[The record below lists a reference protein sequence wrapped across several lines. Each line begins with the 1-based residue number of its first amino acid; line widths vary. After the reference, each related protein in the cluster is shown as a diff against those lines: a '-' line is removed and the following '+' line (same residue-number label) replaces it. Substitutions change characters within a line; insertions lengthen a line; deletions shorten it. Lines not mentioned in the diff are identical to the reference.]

1 MLEVLTND
9 GRKTVEPTLS
19 RDEKLPDE
27 QPDWAPYH
35 SVHTALYVKPSGYRH
50 GAQMTPV
57 PQRGQF
63 GTVS

>member
-1 MLEVLTND
+1 MTAE
-9 GRKTVEPTLS
+9 KPLS
-19 RDEKLPDE
+19 QLYLATKKLRDE

-35 SVHTALYVKPSGYRH
+35 SVHTAFYVKPSGYRQ